1 MPRPENADQYMQAL
15 PEDVR
20 ATLEVLRK
28 QIKAAA
34 PQAEEYIGYSVP
46 TYRYKGQLVS
56 FGAGKKHC
64 SFYVM
69 SPRVVAA
76 FKDELKNYD
85 TSPGTVRFLIGK
97 PLPDALVKK
106 LVKARIAENEA
117 GNDPYNSLR
126 AKTAAK
132 KTAAKKSRPRK
143 KK

>member
-1 MPRPENADQYMQAL
+1 MPRPENVEQFMAAL
-15 PEDVR
+15 APEVR

-34 PQAEEYIGYSVP
+34 PKAEEYIGYSVP

-69 SPRVVAA
+69 SPKVVAS
-76 FKDELKNYD
+76 FKKELADYD
-85 TSPGTVRFLIGK
+85 TSPGTVRFPVGK
-97 PLPDALVKK
+97 PLPAVLVKK
-106 LVKARIAENEA
+106 IVKARIAENEA

-132 KTAAKKSRPRK
+132 KAKGARKKS
-143 KK
+143 